1 MTKAILVV
9 SFGTTYPESREKT
22 IGAVEKRIAD
32 HFNDAQVFR
41 AFTSKI
47 VISRIH
53 KNEGIKIDNP
63 ETAVKRILDLGFDE
77 LMVQPLHLLS
87 GIEYKTLKT
96 VIDQNRSK
104 FSSVIIGKPLL
115 SDFSDYESVIS
126 FINKLQ
132 AKNQPKSLVLMGH
145 GTSDS
150 QFSAYAC
157 LDHMLLDTESFMA
170 AVESYPDID
179 GVIKRIIDQ
188 NISNVVLQPFMIV
201 AGNHAHEDMI
211 GESPDSWQSK
221 FKANGINVDF
231 NLAGLGEYPEIQQMF
246 VNHLVNA
253 MEEDNG

>member
-32 HFNDAQVFR
+32 NFKDAKVFR

-47 VISRIH
+47 VISRIS
-53 KNEGIKIDNP
+53 KNEGMQIDNP
-63 ETAVKRILDLGFDE
+63 EAAVKRIIDLGFDE

-87 GIEYKTLKT
+87 GIEYKSLQE
-96 VIDQNRSK
+96 VIDQNRPNFK
-104 FSSVIIGKPLL
+104 NVIVGKPLL
-115 SDFSDYESVIS
+115 SDFSDYESVIN
-126 FINKLQ
+126 FIHGLQ
-132 AKNQPKSLVLMGH
+132 AKDDPKSLVLMGH

-157 LDHMLLDTESFMA
+157 LDHMLLNTKTFMA

-179 GVIKRIIDQ
+179 GVIQRIIDQ
-188 NISNVVLQPFMIV
+188 NISDVVLQPFMIV

-231 NLAGLGEYPEIQQMF
+231 NLTGLGEYPEIQQMF

-253 MEEDNG
+253 MEENNG